1 MPARLKHESAG
12 IVGNLTATTL
22 RRPETVELPTLLR
35 RISHAGLL
43 AVLFS
48 SPALAAT
55 QQWHATAA
63 ISAEAER
70 FLSERV
76 GKRAGQTSVKA
87 GNLDSRHRL
96 PQCSQPLEAFL
107 NRGTDIKPRT
117 IVGVRCSGAKPW
129 KVYVPVDVVVT
140 ATVLVARQSLT
151 KGHVLTAADLTT
163 EERDVSRMRTGYLA
177 DRQRVLGQ
185 RLKTQLIAGK
195 VLKPSMLEAD
205 ITIRRGQTVTLTA
218 ANSSFNITMRGK
230 ALMDGALN
238 QRIRVQNS
246 HSGRV
251 VEGIVRS
258 REHVEVLISSNSSFF
273 HAKPKVSPALAD
285 TRYSNN
291 DR

>member
-1 MPARLKHESAG
+1 MPARLKNDSAG
-12 IVGNLTATTL
+12 IVGNLTAAAM
-22 RRPETVELPTLLR
+22 RRQKTAELPSLLR
-35 RISHAGLL
+35 HVGCAGLI

-48 SPALAAT
+48 SAAHAAT
-55 QQWHATAA
+55 QQWHATSA
-63 ISAEAER
+63 ITAEAER
-70 FLSERV
+70 FLQERI
-76 GKRAGQTSVKA
+76 GNRAGQTSVKA

-96 PQCSQPLEAFL
+96 PLCSQALEGFM
-107 NRGTDIKPRT
+107 NRGTEIKPRT
-117 IVGVRCSGAKPW
+117 IIGVRCSGEKPW

-140 ATVLVARQSLT
+140 AKVLVARQSLS

-163 EERDVSRMRTGYLA
+163 EERDVSRMRTGYLG
-177 DRQRVLGQ
+177 DLQRVLGQ
-185 RLKTQLIAGK
+185 KLKTQLIAGK

-218 ANSSFNITMRGK
+218 ANSSFNITMSGT
-230 ALMDGALN
+230 ALMDGSLN

-258 REHVEVLISSNSSFF
+258 REHVEVLIASNSSFF
-273 HAKPKVSPALAD
+273 NAKTKVSPALAD
-285 TRYSNN
+285 TRSSNN

>member
-1 MPARLKHESAG
+1 MRRHG
-12 IVGNLTATTL
+12 IVGILTAASL
-22 RRPETVELPTLLR
+22 FRPETVDLPSLLR
-35 RISHAGLL
+35 HISRVGVLVALFLTPAHA
-43 AVLFS
+43 A
-48 SPALAAT
+48 P
-55 QQWHATAA
+55 QQWHSTAA

-70 FLSERV
+70 FLNERV

-96 PQCSQPLEAFL
+96 PLCSEPIQGFM
-107 NRGTDIKPRT
+107 NRGTEIKPRT
-117 IVGVRCSGAKPW
+117 IIGVRCSGSKPW
-129 KVYVPVDVVVT
+129 KIYVPVDVVVT
-140 ATVLVARQSLT
+140 AHVLVARQSLT
-151 KGHVLTAADLTT
+151 KGHILAAADLTT
-163 EERDVSRMRTGYLA
+163 EERDVSRMRTGYLGDLKA
-177 DRQRVLGQ
+177 VLGQ

-218 ANSSFNITMRGK
+218 ANSSFNITMSGK

-246 HSGRV
+246 HSGRI

-285 TRYSNN
+285 TRSSNN